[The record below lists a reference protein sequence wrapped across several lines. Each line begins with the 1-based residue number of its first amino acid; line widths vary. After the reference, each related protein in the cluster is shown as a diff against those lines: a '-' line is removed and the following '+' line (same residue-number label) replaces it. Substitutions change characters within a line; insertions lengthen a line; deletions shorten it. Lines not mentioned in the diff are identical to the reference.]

1 MRREDISKLIG
12 ERVRQARTAAGL
24 SRKRLA
30 QAADVSE
37 RYLADLE
44 GGGANASIGILSRVA
59 DTLKTDLTGLIAPDG
74 ARASGHSRAKGPL
87 ASLAEELS
95 PAEQSAVAPLV
106 RRWLEERRRTLKGV
120 ALLGLRGAGKTTLG
134 QMLAR
139 RRGCPFVSVTREIE
153 MRAGMSLADLFN
165 LAGPDGYRS
174 LENEVVAE
182 IANRRGPIVL
192 ETAGGIVGN
201 GEALDVI
208 LGSFRTVW
216 VRASPEEHLTRVSG
230 QGDTR
235 PMRGHPR
242 ALEHLKTLL
251 AAREPEY
258 GRAEC
263 ILDTSGRA
271 AGACLDE
278 LDRLAEPVLRG
289 ATAGLP

>member
-1 MRREDISKLIG
+1 MRRDDISLQIG
-12 ERVRQARTAAGL
+12 ERVRKARAAAGL

-30 QAADVSE
+30 QTADVSE

-59 DTLKTDLTGLIAPDG
+59 DALATDLISLIAAQGTSSTGRDT
-74 ARASGHSRAKGPL
+74 AKGPL

-95 PAEQSAVAPLV
+95 SAEQCAVAPLV

-134 QMLAR
+134 QMLAKR
-139 RRGCPFVSVTREIE
+139 RKCPFVSVTREIE
-153 MRAGMSLADLFN
+153 TRAGMSLADLFN
-165 LAGPDGYRS
+165 LAGPGGYRS

-182 IANRRGPIVL
+182 IAGRKAPLIL

-201 GEALDVI
+201 AEALDVI

-216 VRASPEEHLTRVSG
+216 VRASPEEHLARVSG
-230 QGDTR
+230 QGDMR

-251 AAREPEY
+251 VAREPEY

-263 ILDTSGRA
+263 VLDTSGRSPA
-271 AGACLDE
+271 ECLAE
-278 LDRLAEPVLRG
+278 LDRIADPVLG
-289 ATAGLP
+289 AVHADLP

>member
-1 MRREDISKLIG
+1 MQRRDITRLIG
-12 ERVRQARTAAGL
+12 ERVRAGRAASGL

-30 QAADVSE
+30 TLAEVSE

-44 GGGANASIGILSRVA
+44 TGTANASVGILLRLA
-59 DTLKTDLTGLIAPDG
+59 ETLGTDLASLIAPDG
-74 ARASGHSRAKGPL
+74 GMPPKRPYAPRGPL
-87 ASLAEELS
+87 TSLAEGLS
-95 PAEQSAVAPLV
+95 DAEQAAVAPLV
-106 RRWLEERRRTLKGV
+106 RRWLEERRQTLKGV

-134 QMLAR
+134 QMLAE

-182 IANRRGPIVL
+182 LAGRQERIVL

-201 GEALDVI
+201 SEALDVI
-208 LGSFRTVW
+208 LGSFLTVW
-216 VRASPEEHLTRVSG
+216 VRASPEEHLARVSR
-230 QGDTR
+230 QGDMR

-263 ILDTSGRA
+263 VLDTSGRTA
-271 AGACLDE
+271 AACLHE
-278 LDRLAEPVLRG
+278 LDRLAESVL
-289 ATAGLP
+289 